1 MPYIDDLAEE
11 RFIEIL
17 GKLEVGYVQK
27 RDIKSLEAGVPEY
40 IAKPALYGNHSWNLA

>member
-17 GKLEVGYVQK
+17 GKPEVSYVQK
-27 RDIKSLEAGVPEY
+27 RDIKSLEASVPEY
-40 IAKPALYGNHSWNLA
+40 IVKPALYGNHS